1 MLQLKFR
8 GMEGG
13 VVAFCAKVTA
23 GARARRVM
31 IVVGLWI
38 CIDEELGCYV
48 VWCMRPYEQRE
59 FTRNH
64 GILL

>member
-1 MLQLKFR
+1 M
-8 GMEGG
+8 
-13 VVAFCAKVTA
+13 AFCAKVTA
-23 GARARRVM
+23 GARARKVM

-48 VWCMRPYEQRE
+48 VWCMRPYEQRDV
-59 FTRNH
+59 TRDH